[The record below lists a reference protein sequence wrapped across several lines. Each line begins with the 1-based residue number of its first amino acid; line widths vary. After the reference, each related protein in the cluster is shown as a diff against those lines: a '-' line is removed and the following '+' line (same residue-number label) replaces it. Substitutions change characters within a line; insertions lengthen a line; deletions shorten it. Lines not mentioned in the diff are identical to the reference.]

1 MCVCVGGGVTG
12 RKREKS
18 NIVQSIFNGIQSS
31 HITKTNKMSRTKIHI
46 TQHTKNQENLTK
58 SPGMRQSRD
67 DNPEMTQ
74 MWELVDTGSA
84 AAVLIIL
91 HEVKLHSL
99 EMNGKIEVLAEKD
112 KL

>member
-1 MCVCVGGGVTG
+1 
-12 RKREKS
+12 
-18 NIVQSIFNGIQSS
+18 
-31 HITKTNKMSRTKIHI
+31 MSRTKIHI

-58 SPGMRQSRD
+58 SPGTRQSRD

-74 MWELVDTGSA
+74 MLELADTDSA

-99 EMNGKIEVLAEKD
+99 EMNGKNRSFGEERQTITKNH
-112 KL
+112 